1 MSRKI
6 IVFAFPLLL
15 ASPVFSQTASEDA
28 DASEGTQLSR
38 AEALEAWN
46 VVYEVFS
53 HPRCANCH
61 VGDDNRPRWSG
72 SSYGL
77 AEGEW
82 RFHGMNVIG
91 GESRIGAKTQV
102 CGTCHQV
109 ANAEIPHGPPG
120 APHWQLAPVEMV
132 WWQRSSAEICEQ
144 IQDPE
149 RTGGRDLTE
158 VADHIGHDALVLWA
172 WDPGPGRAVPLHS
185 AEETVMAFLN
195 WAAAGAPCPDKQ

>member
-1 MSRKI
+1 MSRMI
-6 IVFAFPLLL
+6 AACACLALL
-15 ASPVFSQTASEDA
+15 STPVSSQTASQVTN
-28 DASEGTQLSR
+28 SIEGTPLSQ

-72 SSYGL
+72 PSNGL

-82 RFHGMNVIG
+82 RFHGMNVIAG
-91 GESRIGAKTQV
+91 DSRIGAETQV

-109 ANAEIPHGPPG
+109 TNAQITHGPPG

-132 WWQRSSAEICEQ
+132 WWQRSSTGICRQ

-149 RTGGRDLTE
+149 RTGGRDLAE
-158 VADHIGHDALVLWA
+158 VADHLGHDLLVLWA
-172 WDPGPGRAVPLHS
+172 WNPGPGREVPPHS
-185 AEETVMAFLN
+185 VEETVSAFLN
-195 WAAAGAPCPDKQ
+195 WAASGAPCPTLE